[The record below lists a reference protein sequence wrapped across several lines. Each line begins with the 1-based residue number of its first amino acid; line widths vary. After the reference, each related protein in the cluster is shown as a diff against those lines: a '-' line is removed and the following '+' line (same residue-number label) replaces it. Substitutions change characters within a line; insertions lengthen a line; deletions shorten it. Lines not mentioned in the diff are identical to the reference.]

1 MFPLTMIL
9 TTKTVYF
16 YVKWFHTMRRVKII
30 CFLTLKAPKKTYM
43 RLERFFVLGSLWIL
57 GLFFMLLE
65 AIDWFDKIPK
75 VFHRCF
81 GSKNISKWFFC
92 LKKQEPYFSSYH
104 SGWILRNNR
113 WHVVYCFFSKNVVRP
128 H

>member
-1 MFPLTMIL
+1 
-9 TTKTVYF
+9 
-16 YVKWFHTMRRVKII
+16 
-30 CFLTLKAPKKTYM
+30 
-43 RLERFFVLGSLWIL
+43 
-57 GLFFMLLE
+57 MLLE

-81 GSKNISKWFFC
+81 GSKNISKWFFW

-104 SGWILRNNR
+104 NGWILRNNR

>member
-1 MFPLTMIL
+1 
-9 TTKTVYF
+9 
-16 YVKWFHTMRRVKII
+16 MRRVKII

-81 GSKNISKWFFC
+81 GSKNISK
-92 LKKQEPYFSSYH
+92 
-104 SGWILRNNR
+104 
-113 WHVVYCFFSKNVVRP
+113 
-128 H
+128 